1 VKVLVLAN
9 DSVTLSA
16 LRAALPGAHELVATA
31 EAAVEALARRDVDL
45 AVVDHALAQ
54 RAAAAL
60 LEAAGGRAPEVPVV
74 ILGNGAIS
82 SPLDSVFQGAFQV
95 LAEPLEEEHLSA
107 SLRRA
112 LEARWGRALP
122 PQGLPGTA
130 PPSDEPVVIGSS
142 PPFMATLERIDRM
155 ASSDAP
161 GLLLGETGVGK
172 DLLAAR
178 MHARGSRRH
187 RRFVSVRAAAV
198 PPATLDAA
206 LFGAGEGVSTGGT
219 AMRGLFREADG
230 GTLFVDEITDVPLA
244 VQARLLCA
252 IERGEIHP
260 GCAGRPL
267 SIDVRFV
274 AASRRDLASAVRDGH
289 LREDLYFRLSDLAV
303 RVPSLRHRR
312 KDISALAE
320 HFLAKARSKVPHAP
334 VESLSSGSLTVLEN
348 APWPG
353 NVRELAARMERMVV
367 FGEHAAFAEN
377 VTNSEPVRTAPA
389 FEEMSTLRNLT
400 ESYVAWVL
408 ERSDG
413 DKARAAA
420 VLGVDVSTL
429 YRWKRRKR

>member
-9 DSVTLSA
+9 DSAMLSA
-16 LRAALPGAHELVATA
+16 LQAAVPGTHELVATA
-31 EAAVEALARRDVDL
+31 EAAVAALARRDVDL
-45 AVVDHALAQ
+45 AIVDHALAQ
-54 RAAAAL
+54 PAAASL
-60 LEAAGGRAPEVPVV
+60 LKAAGGRAPEVPVV

-95 LAEPLEEEHLSA
+95 LGGPLDEEHLSA

-112 LEARWGRALP
+112 LEARWGRALS
-122 PQGLPGTA
+122 
-130 PPSDEPVVIGSS
+130 SDEPVVIGSS

-155 ASSDAP
+155 ARSDAP

-187 RRFVSVRAAAV
+187 RRFVAVSAAAV
-198 PPATLDAA
+198 SPATLDAA
-206 LFGAGEGVSTGGT
+206 LFGAGEGVSAGGM
-219 AMRGLFREADG
+219 AMRGLFHEADG
-230 GTLFVDEITDVPLA
+230 GTLFVDEITEVPLA

-260 GCAGRPL
+260 GCAGHPR

-289 LREDLYFRLSDLAV
+289 LREDLYFRLNDLAV
-303 RVPSLRHRR
+303 RIPSLRHRR
-312 KDISALAE
+312 KDISGLAE
-320 HFLAKARSKVPHAP
+320 HFLARARSKVPHATA
-334 VESLSSGSLTVLEN
+334 ESLSPGSLTVLEN

-353 NVRELAARMERMVV
+353 NVRELAVRMERMVV
-367 FGEHAAFAEN
+367 FGEHAVDADPG
-377 VTNSEPVRTAPA
+377 TNGEAVRAAPA
-389 FEEMSTLRNLT
+389 FEEMSTLRHLT